1 MCLCPYLLCAPS
13 YLVVLPLIKAGCHPF
28 RKLCWC
34 DLGATPVPS
43 APVSWLANGQI
54 LRAPGGGPEHS
65 RHSWDPRAL
74 KERGAQVA
82 QRQTE
87 CFLSQERQ
95 QFLLPARALW
105 WWAALPRGQWWGR
118 WAQPLVPGSSRQV
131 SVSVEA
137 GQWKEGR
144 EPGLWALGSSPFHPP
159 PHWLCCH
166 PGKPSGPWDRCPA
179 PGRRGPGLH
188 IPGYKRGRGIFSA
201 GWMNR

>member
-65 RHSWDPRAL
+65 HHSWDPRAV

-144 EPGLWALGSSPFHPP
+144 EARPL
-159 PHWLCCH
+159 
-166 PGKPSGPWDRCPA
+166 
-179 PGRRGPGLH
+179 GPGLQ
-188 IPGYKRGRGIFSA
+188 PLPSPSPLALLPPWETLRAMGQVPSA
-201 GWMNR
+201 WSSGTGLTHPWL